1 MQLLNWLKPDST
13 QPVVSKKPVR
23 KASQQ
28 STANGKAIKQATLTS
43 ETTISKQPASN
54 KRARKSAFSKG
65 KIINPTPLKVTKQTT
80 LNVNKRVVTA
90 DDYEK
95 PAPNAM
101 EDVVTTDDY
110 EQLIPDAM
118 EQVVA
123 TSDVPEQHTSH
134 VMEQAVATSDV
145 PEQLTSDVMEQA
157 VATSDVPEQLTSD
170 VMEQAVATSEAVATS
185 DVSEQLISDAMEQD
199 AATADDIEQNAV
211 RSMMQPA
218 SGVLAFVTALTWS
231 CLSLTASK
239 LKNPVYGLILA
250 TEEILIDLLND
261 SRVVFAPT
269 LLDIMQSQTP
279 PTLSDFKALPTKT
292 TGRWGVYLLT
302 LEKLGHRP
310 KTYTGSGTGLKDG
323 IGGRWACYDRQ
334 TELPHRVKAALE
346 DGYIITHK
354 GLICWA
360 PKPSPGMVFLE
371 RVLIKALESFFSLF
385 FWTMESE
392 DDYGMPSL
400 CPWPLD
406 SLPYGGLCSHVA
418 LKEGVRG
425 YAEGLSAEQIAAKEL
440 EEFTRWQDT
449 REEMKEVFLARSR
462 TSKKKAVDNKTY
474 ACHTCGFAFNSQWDL
489 DRHNALPAHI
499 EKVSGN
505 IRPRVNPNQYVW
517 QANNRAMKRYYCK
530 ICDRALGTAQQLSNH
545 YKTKTHQNNVKA
557 LAEAKSGS
565 GST

>member
-13 QPVVSKKPVR
+13 QPVVSTQPVR

-28 STANGKAIKQATLTS
+28 STANSKVIKQATLTS
-43 ETTISKQPASN
+43 QTTISKQTASN

-80 LNVNKRVVTA
+80 LNVTKRVVTA

-101 EDVVTTDDY
+101 EDVVNADDY

-118 EQVVA
+118 EQ
-123 TSDVPEQHTSH
+123 
-134 VMEQAVATSDV
+134 
-145 PEQLTSDVMEQA
+145 
-157 VATSDVPEQLTSD
+157 
-170 VMEQAVATSEAVATS
+170 AVATS

-261 SRVVFAPT
+261 SRVAFAPT

-279 PTLSDFKALPTKT
+279 PTLSDFKALPTEI

-302 LEKLGHRP
+302 LEKLGRPP
-310 KTYTGSGTGLKDG
+310 KTYTGSGTGARDG
-323 IGGRWACYDRQ
+323 IAGRWGCYDRQ
-334 TELPHRVKAALE
+334 VELPHRVKAALE

-371 RVLIKALESFFSLF
+371 RVLMKALESFFSLF

-425 YAEGLSAEQIAAKEL
+425 YAERLSAEQIVAKEL

-462 TSKKKAVDNKTY
+462 TSKKKAIENKTY
-474 ACHTCGFAFNSQWDL
+474 ACHTCGFAFNSQWTL
-489 DRHNALPAHI
+489 DRHNELPSHI

-505 IRPRVNPNQYVW
+505 IRPRVNPNQYAW
-517 QANNRAMKRYYCK
+517 QANNKAMKRYYCK
-530 ICDRALGTAQQLSNH
+530 ICDRAFGTTQKLNRH
-545 YKTKTHQNNVKA
+545 NKTETHQNNVKA